1 MHNTI
6 LLFTR
11 NGMGDAPAE
20 LQQRLAVKF
29 LSLLAA
35 ASQNPVLYRGRH
47 AGLQRTGDFL
57 AAQAAAVAVAVAG
70 IGAGGHPAGRTTASQ
85 SLQRTASE
93 TCLET
98 YGLQEQVAVGI
109 VGGMPDIIEAMR
121 MAEKV
126 ISL

>member
-35 ASQNPVLYRGRH
+35 SGALPAKILLYTEGVKLVCSGSPVLD
-47 AGLQRTGDFL
+47 LLRTL
-57 AAQAAAVAVAVAG
+57 AAQGVEL
-70 IGAGGHPAGRTTASQ
+70 ILCQ
-85 SLQRTASE
+85 

-121 MAEKV
+121 MAAKV